1 MRSIPRWT
9 WLLLFLSYSPVA
21 RAQAQWPQEIVPGAR
36 VQTQLPEA
44 QFQPA
49 ARRGHLLRGRVAGLA
64 PDTLYLAVTD
74 SLGPLAIPRHL
85 IQRLEYSRGVPSRG
99 SSALV
104 RGLQAGAAMALVLVL
119 WNELDEGSD
128 RTSAGTAALVGGSVG
143 FATGALI
150 GALRPQERWRRVR
163 LGISLPAP

>member
-1 MRSIPRWT
+1 VVF
-9 WLLLFLSYSPVA
+9 FLGYLSP
-21 RAQAQWPQEIVPGAR
+21 AQAGAQWPQEIVPGAR
-36 VQTQLPEA
+36 VQARLPEA

-64 PDTLYLAVTD
+64 PDTLYLAVAD
-74 SLGPLAIPRHL
+74 SVGPLAIPRAL
-85 IQRLEYSRGVPSRG
+85 IERLEYSRGVPSRA

-104 RGLQAGAAMALVLVL
+104 RGLKAGAAMALALAL

-128 RTSAGTAALVGGSVG
+128 RTSTGTAALVGGSVG
-143 FATGALI
+143 FATGALV

-163 LGISLPAP
+163 LGVSVPVP